1 MFPIFQSDPIRHPIR
16 LSIGDC
22 RLLQCN
28 TGLFNVTTMFL
39 RILCLCQ
46 WHCQIKI
53 SELMLSR
60 LSLLLQYLFVCL
72 LVEFGTNGV
81 MIWDHS
87 VVISLCSTNGSPHAR
102 PPTNYR
108 WEFQT
113 SNFVFVPDP
122 FFIFLHHVFH
132 ISSLCRPD
140 IEFVVPSSPID
151 LILTRDI
158 SISPLCFVT
167 IGLLHWAHE
176 ALIQIFF
183 NSVLKIGNLELLLSV

>member
-1 MFPIFQSDPIRHPIR
+1 M
-16 LSIGDC
+16 
-22 RLLQCN
+22 
-28 TGLFNVTTMFL
+28 
-39 RILCLCQ
+39 
-46 WHCQIKI
+46 
-53 SELMLSR
+53 
-60 LSLLLQYLFVCL
+60 
-72 LVEFGTNGV
+72 
-81 MIWDHS
+81 
-87 VVISLCSTNGSPHAR
+87 VISLCSTNGGPHAR

-113 SNFVFVPDP
+113 LTFVFLPDP

-140 IEFVVPSSPID
+140 IGFVVPSSPID

-167 IGLLHWAHE
+167 IGLLHSAHE

-183 NSVLKIGNLELLLSV
+183 NSVLKIGNLELPLSVWGANKAWKQNYTFWSCSIENPRQDIKET